1 MEWLVEI
8 DYQDLVE
15 HLGEM
20 DSNENMIQRDHK
32 ELLDKQDLKD

>member
-1 MEWLVEI
+1 M
-8 DYQDLVE
+8 DYQDLLE

-20 DSNENMIQRDHK
+20 DNNENMIQRNHK